1 MYFANESRYSGNGS
15 DQIKEVNI
23 VSTALL
29 YYFECYLKFGKYDKP
44 SSLGK
49 AYYFCSSIELF
60 YVTVSLE
67 HS

>member
-1 MYFANESRYSGNGS
+1 MYFVNESRYSGNGS

-29 YYFECYLKFGKYDKP
+29 YYFEYYLKFVDYDKP

-49 AYYFCSSIELF
+49 VYYFCSSTELF
-60 YVTVSLE
+60 YVTTSLK

>member
-1 MYFANESRYSGNGS
+1 MYFVNESRFSGNRL

-29 YYFECYLKFGKYDKP
+29 YYFEYYLKFVKYDKL

-49 AYYFCSSIELF
+49 AYYFFSSI
-60 YVTVSLE
+60 
-67 HS
+67 